1 MASHSLGLSLHEA
14 ARRMGVPFTVESEPV
29 DRFVSANGLRLH
41 YLEWGPPASGA
52 PGRGES
58 ESASGKSD
66 LPTIVMLHGISQQA
80 HSWDFISLPLSVDYR
95 VLAVDQRGHGDS
107 DWAPDGDYSTDAYAA
122 DLAAL
127 VEALGLRDFHLMG
140 HSMGGRNS
148 LAWASQNPGIL
159 RSLTIV
165 DTGPET
171 QRRGQNRI
179 QQFREL
185 PDELDTLEEFAQ
197 RVMEYTGRNREQTMG
212 SLKYSIRQRAEDGKW
227 TWKYDKAIRAPG
239 FRAPAWTP
247 EQLWDGWR
255 RIDCPALVVRGARSD
270 IFAESTMARMA
281 AEHGRGDCA
290 TVTIANAGHLV
301 QGDNPPDF
309 LAAVRGLLGRFE

>member
-14 ARRMGVPFTVESEPV
+14 ARRMGVQFTVENEPV
-29 DRFVSANGLRLH
+29 DRFIEVNGLKLH
-41 YLEWGPPASGA
+41 YLEWGQP
-52 PGRGES
+52 
-58 ESASGKSD
+58 D

-95 VLAVDQRGHGDS
+95 VISVDQRGHGDS
-107 DWAPDGDYSTDAYAA
+107 DWAPDGDYSTDAYVGDVDGFVAA
-122 DLAAL
+122 M
-127 VEALGLRDFHLMG
+127 GLRDFHLMG

-148 LAWASQNPGIL
+148 LAWASGQPGIL
-159 RSLTIV
+159 KSLTIV

-185 PDELDTLEEFAQ
+185 PDELDTLDEFAD
-197 RVMEYTGRNREQTMG
+197 RVMEYTGRTREQTMG
-212 SLKYSIRQRAEDGKW
+212 ALKYSIRQRPDGKW
-227 TWKYDKAIRAPG
+227 TWKYDKAMRVQG
-239 FRAPAWTP
+239 FRAPAWTS
-247 EQLWDGWR
+247 EQLWTGWR

-270 IFAESTMARMA
+270 IFADETMVRMA
-281 AEHGRGDCA
+281 QEHPDCA
-290 TVTIANAGHLV
+290 TVTVENAGHLV

-309 LAAVRGLLGRFE
+309 LAAVRGLLARFD